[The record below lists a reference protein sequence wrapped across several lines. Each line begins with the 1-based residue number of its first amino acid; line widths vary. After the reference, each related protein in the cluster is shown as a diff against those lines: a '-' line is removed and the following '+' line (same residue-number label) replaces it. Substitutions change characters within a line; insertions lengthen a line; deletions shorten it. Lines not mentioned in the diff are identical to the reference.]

1 MYHVTFSLITVQ
13 NVCLHASHTH
23 SVSRLCKP
31 SKHLGSMV
39 WIWLLWRCLG
49 GKNSHKYF
57 FGQIRN
63 DLIISRRSAISKS
76 RKTIIFKET
85 RTKEVETRRHLQD
98 NEGREVGEGIV
109 WNVCDLVEGQRH
121 GLQGRQGV

>member
-1 MYHVTFSLITVQ
+1 MCVCTPLVLTVSPDCVNLQ
-13 NVCLHASHTH
+13 NISDPWSGYGC
-23 SVSRLCKP
+23 C
-31 SKHLGSMV
+31 
-39 WIWLLWRCLG
+39 G
-49 GKNSHKYF
+49 GAWGEKNSHKIS

-63 DLIISRRSAISKS
+63 YLIISRHTAISKS
-76 RKTIIFKET
+76 RRTIIFKVT
-85 RTKEVETRRHLQD
+85 RTKEVKMRRHLQD

>member
-13 NVCLHASHTH
+13 NVCLHASPTH

-31 SKHLGSMV
+31 SKPLGSMV

-49 GKNSHKYF
+49 GKKEPQIF

-63 DLIISRRSAISKS
+63 YLIISRRTATSKS
-76 RKTIIFKET
+76 RRTIIFKET
-85 RTKEVETRRHLQD
+85 RTKEVKMRRHLQD